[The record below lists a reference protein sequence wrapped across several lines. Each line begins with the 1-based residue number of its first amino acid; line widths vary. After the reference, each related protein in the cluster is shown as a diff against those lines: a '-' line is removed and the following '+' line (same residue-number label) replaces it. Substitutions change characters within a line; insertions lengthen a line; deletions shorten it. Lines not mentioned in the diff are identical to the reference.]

1 LSRRIYSG
9 ISLLIMTKCLFVVM
23 RAMLVLALVSPASAQ
38 EFGTIIPMREKG
50 SATYY
55 VTTEI
60 LGLGA
65 VDLMVDTGSS
75 YTTINEETLAVL
87 VQQQRADY
95 ISDLE
100 GMLADGTRLMLP
112 IYSIHSIN
120 IGGQCPLR
128 DIEVA
133 VFPGNTRQILGLSTL
148 RQASPFIFSM
158 DPPQL
163 ALSHCIGGI
172 NGQAEVVM
180 PSEPAEAVS
189 QDSLASPS

>member
-1 LSRRIYSG
+1 MKR
-9 ISLLIMTKCLFVVM
+9 LFVVM
-23 RAMLVLALVSPASAQ
+23 STVLVPALLSPASAQ
-38 EFGTIIPMREKG
+38 EFGTFIPMREKG

-87 VQQQRADY
+87 IQQRVADY
-95 ISDLE
+95 VSDLE
-100 GMLADGTRLMLP
+100 GMLADGTRMMLP
-112 IYSIHSIN
+112 IYSIHTLN
-120 IGGQCPLR
+120 IGGQCPLQ

-148 RQASPFIFSM
+148 RQAAPFIFSM

-163 ALSHCIGGI
+163 VLSNCIGGI
-172 NGQAEVVM
+172 DGQAEVVM

>member
-1 LSRRIYSG
+1 MSAI
-9 ISLLIMTKCLFVVM
+9 VVS
-23 RAMLVLALVSPASAQ
+23 ALKSPASAQ
-38 EFGTIIPMREKG
+38 EFGTFVPMREKG

-60 LGLGA
+60 HGLGA

-87 VQQQRADY
+87 IQQQLADY
-95 ISDLE
+95 VSDLE

-112 IYSIHSIN
+112 IYSIQSIN
-120 IGGQCPLR
+120 IGGQCSLQ

-163 ALSHCIGGI
+163 VLSNCIRAI
-172 NGQAEVVM
+172 DGQADVSI
-180 PSEPAEAVS
+180 PSEPVEAVS
-189 QDSLASPS
+189 QDGPASPS

>member
-1 LSRRIYSG
+1 
-9 ISLLIMTKCLFVVM
+9 MAF
-23 RAMLVLALVSPASAQ
+23 ASPAFAQ
-38 EFGTIIPMREKG
+38 EFGTFVPMREKG

-55 VTTEI
+55 VSTEI
-60 LGLGA
+60 MGLGT

-87 VQQQRADY
+87 MQQQRADY
-95 ISDLE
+95 VSDLE

-120 IGGQCPLR
+120 IGGQCPLNN
-128 DIEVA
+128 IEVA

-163 ALSHCIGGI
+163 VLSNCIGGI
-172 NGQAEVVM
+172 EAKKDVIV
-180 PSEPAEAVS
+180 PSEPAEAAG
-189 QDSLASPS
+189 QESLASPS

>member
-1 LSRRIYSG
+1 
-9 ISLLIMTKCLFVVM
+9 MTKYLFGVPGAIFV
-23 RAMLVLALVSPASAQ
+23 LVLVSTASAQ
-38 EFGTIIPMREKG
+38 EFGTFVPMREKG

-60 LGLGA
+60 LGLGT

-87 VQQQRADY
+87 MQQHRADY
-95 ISDLE
+95 VSELE

-112 IYSIHSIN
+112 IYSIQSMN
-120 IGGQCPLR
+120 IGGQCRLKN
-128 DIEVA
+128 IEVA

-163 ALSHCIGGI
+163 VLSNCIGGI
-172 NGQAEVVM
+172 DKPVDLEMSPA
-180 PSEPAEAVS
+180 PAEAVNHAG
-189 QDSLASPS
+189 LASPS

>member
-1 LSRRIYSG
+1 MG
-9 ISLLIMTKCLFVVM
+9 AMFVP
-23 RAMLVLALVSPASAQ
+23 ALVYQVSAQ
-38 EFGTIIPMREKG
+38 EFGTFVPMREKG

-60 LGLGA
+60 VGLGV

-75 YTTINEETLAVL
+75 YSTINEETLAVL
-87 VQQQRADY
+87 MQQQRADY
-95 ISDLE
+95 VSDLE

-112 IYSIHSIN
+112 IYLIQSMN
-120 IGGQCPLR
+120 IGGQCALE

-148 RQASPFIFSM
+148 RQTSPFIFSM

-163 ALSHCIGGI
+163 VLSNCISGI
-172 NGQAEVVM
+172 DGPEDAVV
-180 PSEPAEAVS
+180 PSEPAEAVIN

>member
-1 LSRRIYSG
+1 MR
-9 ISLLIMTKCLFVVM
+9 KCLFVVIGTIGIS
-23 RAMLVLALVSPASAQ
+23 VLISPTSAQ
-38 EFGTIIPMREKG
+38 EFGTFVPMREKG

-75 YTTINEETLAVL
+75 YSTINEETLAVL

-95 ISDLE
+95 VSDLE

-112 IYSIHSIN
+112 IYSIQSMN
-120 IGGQCPLR
+120 IGGQCLLQ

-163 ALSHCIGGI
+163 VLSHCIGGI
-172 NGQAEVVM
+172 DSQAEVVM
-180 PSEPAEAVS
+180 PSESVEAVS

>member
-1 LSRRIYSG
+1 
-9 ISLLIMTKCLFVVM
+9 MTKCLLVVIN
-23 RAMLVLALVSPASAQ
+23 AMLAAACASLASAQ
-38 EFGTIIPMREKG
+38 EFGTFVPMREKG

-60 LGLGA
+60 LGLGS
-65 VDLMVDTGSS
+65 VELMVDTGSS

-87 VQQQRADY
+87 VQQQRAAY
-95 ISDLE
+95 VSDLE

-112 IYSIHSIN
+112 IYSIQSIN
-120 IGGQCPLR
+120 IGGQCPLQN
-128 DIEVA
+128 IEVA

-163 ALSHCIGGI
+163 VLSNCIGGI
-172 NGQAEVVM
+172 EAGADVIL
-180 PSEPAEAVS
+180 PSEPAEVAG
-189 QDSLASPS
+189 QESLASPS

>member
-1 LSRRIYSG
+1 MTRRR
-9 ISLLIMTKCLFVVM
+9 FAVVS
-23 RAMLVLALVSPASAQ
+23 AIVVSVLVPLASAQ
-38 EFGTIIPMREKG
+38 EFGTFIPMREKG

-60 LGLGA
+60 HGLGT

-87 VQQQRADY
+87 LQQQRADY
-95 ISDLE
+95 VSDLE

-112 IYSIHSIN
+112 IYSIQSMN
-120 IGGQCPLR
+120 IGGQCSLR

-158 DPPQL
+158 NPPQL
-163 ALSHCIGGI
+163 VLSNCIGGMD
-172 NGQAEVVM
+172 GRADVVA
-180 PSEPAEAVS
+180 PAEPVDAVN
-189 QDSLASPS
+189 QDGLASPS

>member
-1 LSRRIYSG
+1 MIRRR
-9 ISLLIMTKCLFVVM
+9 FAVVS
-23 RAMLVLALVSPASAQ
+23 AIVVSVLMSPVSAQ
-38 EFGTIIPMREKG
+38 EFGTFIPMREKG

-60 LGLGA
+60 HGLGA

-87 VQQQRADY
+87 LQQQRADY
-95 ISDLE
+95 VSDLE

-112 IYSIHSIN
+112 IYSIKSMN

-158 DPPQL
+158 NPPQL
-163 ALSHCIGGI
+163 VLSNCIGGI
-172 NGQAEVVM
+172 DGRADVAV
-180 PSEPAEAVS
+180 PAEPVDAVN
-189 QDSLASPS
+189 QEGLASPS

>member
-1 LSRRIYSG
+1 MTRRRFAVVSAI
-9 ISLLIMTKCLFVVM
+9 FVS
-23 RAMLVLALVSPASAQ
+23 VLMPPVSAQ
-38 EFGTIIPMREKG
+38 EFGTFIPMREKG

-60 LGLGA
+60 HGLGP

-87 VQQQRADY
+87 LQQQRADY
-95 ISDLE
+95 VSDLE

-112 IYSIHSIN
+112 IYSIKSMN

-133 VFPGNTRQILGLSTL
+133 VFPGNTRQLLGLSTL

-158 DPPQL
+158 NPPQL
-163 ALSHCIGGI
+163 VLSNCIGGMD
-172 NGQAEVVM
+172 GRADVAV
-180 PSEPAEAVS
+180 PAEAVDAVI
-189 QDSLASPS
+189 QEGLASPS

>member
-1 LSRRIYSG
+1 MVIN
-9 ISLLIMTKCLFVVM
+9 T
-23 RAMLVLALVSPASAQ
+23 MLVSGFVFQASAQ
-38 EFGTIIPMREKG
+38 EFGTFIPMREKG

-60 LGLGA
+60 HGLGA

-87 VQQQRADY
+87 LQQQRADY
-95 ISDLE
+95 VSDLE
-100 GMLADGTRLMLP
+100 GMLADGTRMMLP
-112 IYSIHSIN
+112 IYSIRSMN
-120 IGGQCPLR
+120 IGGQCPLE

-163 ALSHCIGGI
+163 VLSNCTGGI
-172 NGQAEVVM
+172 DGQAEVII
-180 PSEPAEAVS
+180 PSEPAEAVN

>member
-1 LSRRIYSG
+1 
-9 ISLLIMTKCLFVVM
+9 
-23 RAMLVLALVSPASAQ
+23 
-38 EFGTIIPMREKG
+38 MREKG

-60 LGLGA
+60 FGLGA

-75 YTTINEETLAVL
+75 YTTINEETLTVL
-87 VQQQRADY
+87 MQQQRADY
-95 ISDLE
+95 VSDLE

-120 IGGQCPLR
+120 IGGQCPLQ

-163 ALSHCIGGI
+163 VLSNCIGGI
-172 NGQAEVVM
+172 DGQAEVII

-189 QDSLASPS
+189 QDNRASPS

>member
-1 LSRRIYSG
+1 MNAILG
-9 ISLLIMTKCLFVVM
+9 AAFVY
-23 RAMLVLALVSPASAQ
+23 PACAQ
-38 EFGTIIPMREKG
+38 EFGTFVPMREKG

-60 LGLGA
+60 LGLGV

-87 VQQQRADY
+87 MQQQRADY
-95 ISDLE
+95 VSDLE

-120 IGGQCPLR
+120 IGGQCSLQ

-133 VFPGNTRQILGLSTL
+133 VFPGNTRQLLGLSTL

-163 ALSHCIGGI
+163 VLSNCVGGVD
-172 NGQAEVVM
+172 GQSGVII
-180 PSEPAEAVS
+180 PSEPVEAGS
-189 QDSLASPS
+189 QDNLASPS

>member
-1 LSRRIYSG
+1 
-9 ISLLIMTKCLFVVM
+9 MTKRLFVVIN
-23 RAMLVLALVSPASAQ
+23 AILVSALVSPGSAQ
-38 EFGTIIPMREKG
+38 EFGTFIPMREKG

-55 VTTEI
+55 VSTEI

-87 VQQQRADY
+87 MQQQRADY
-95 ISDLE
+95 VSDLE

-112 IYSIHSIN
+112 IYSIQSMN
-120 IGGQCPLR
+120 IGGECPLEN
-128 DIEVA
+128 IEVA

-163 ALSHCIGGI
+163 VLSNCIGGLDGPADRI
-172 NGQAEVVM
+172 LPA
-180 PSEPAEAVS
+180 EPAEAVN
-189 QDSLASPS
+189 QDGMASPS

>member
-1 LSRRIYSG
+1 MKKY
-9 ISLLIMTKCLFVVM
+9 LFGVPG
-23 RAMLVLALVSPASAQ
+23 AIFVLALVSTASAQ
-38 EFGTIIPMREKG
+38 EFGTFIPMREKG

-87 VQQQRADY
+87 MQQHRADY
-95 ISDLE
+95 VSELE

-112 IYSIHSIN
+112 IYSIQSMN
-120 IGGQCPLR
+120 IGGQCRLKN
-128 DIEVA
+128 IEVA

-163 ALSHCIGGI
+163 VLSNCIGGI
-172 NGQAEVVM
+172 DKPVDLEM
-180 PSEPAEAVS
+180 PPASTEAVNRAG
-189 QDSLASPS
+189 LASPS

>member
-1 LSRRIYSG
+1 
-9 ISLLIMTKCLFVVM
+9 
-23 RAMLVLALVSPASAQ
+23 
-38 EFGTIIPMREKG
+38 MREKG

-87 VQQQRADY
+87 IQQQRADY

-172 NGQAEVVM
+172 DGQAEVVM

>member
-1 LSRRIYSG
+1 MIIG
-9 ISLLIMTKCLFVVM
+9 AMVNAVLIAPT
-23 RAMLVLALVSPASAQ
+23 SAQ

-87 VQQQRADY
+87 IQQQRADY

-133 VFPGNTRQILGLSTL
+133 VFSGNTRQILGLSTL

>member
-1 LSRRIYSG
+1 
-9 ISLLIMTKCLFVVM
+9 MTKCLLVVINATFTAAFVS
-23 RAMLVLALVSPASAQ
+23 LAFAQ
-38 EFGTIIPMREKG
+38 EFGTFIPMREKG

-55 VTTEI
+55 VSTEI
-60 LGLGA
+60 LGLGI

-75 YTTINEETLAVL
+75 YTTINENTLAVL
-87 VQQQRADY
+87 MQQQRADY
-95 ISDLE
+95 VSDLE

-120 IGGQCPLR
+120 IGGQCPLQ

-163 ALSHCIGGI
+163 VLSNCIGGI
-172 NGQAEVVM
+172 EVEADVNL
-180 PSEPAEAVS
+180 PAEPAEAAG
-189 QDSLASPS
+189 QESLASPS

>member
-1 LSRRIYSG
+1 MSHRIYSG

-23 RAMLVLALVSPASAQ
+23 SAMLVLAIVSPASAQ

-87 VQQQRADY
+87 IQQQRADY

-172 NGQAEVVM
+172 DGQAEVVM
-180 PSEPAEAVS
+180 PSEPGEAVS
-189 QDSLASPS
+189 HDSLASPS

>member
-1 LSRRIYSG
+1 MSAI
-9 ISLLIMTKCLFVVM
+9 VVS
-23 RAMLVLALVSPASAQ
+23 ALKSPASAQ
-38 EFGTIIPMREKG
+38 EFGTFVPMREKG

-60 LGLGA
+60 HGLGA

-87 VQQQRADY
+87 IQQQRADY
-95 ISDLE
+95 VSDLE
-100 GMLADGTRLMLP
+100 GMLADGTRMMLP
-112 IYSIHSIN
+112 IYSIQSIN
-120 IGGQCPLR
+120 IGGQCSLQ

-163 ALSHCIGGI
+163 ILSNCVRGI
-172 NGQAEVVM
+172 DGQTDAIII

>member
-1 LSRRIYSG
+1 MIRRPFAAVHAIFA
-9 ISLLIMTKCLFVVM
+9 LP
-23 RAMLVLALVSPASAQ
+23 LALPLSAQ
-38 EFGTIIPMREKG
+38 EFGTSIPMREKG

-60 LGLGA
+60 HGLGS

-87 VQQQRADY
+87 LQQQRADY
-95 ISDLE
+95 VSDLE

-112 IYSIHSIN
+112 IYSIRSMN

-158 DPPQL
+158 NPPEL
-163 ALSHCIGGI
+163 VLSNCIGTIDERAGVSI
-172 NGQAEVVM
+172 
-180 PSEPAEAVS
+180 PSEAVEAASPAGF
-189 QDSLASPS
+189 ASPS

>member
-1 LSRRIYSG
+1 
-9 ISLLIMTKCLFVVM
+9 
-23 RAMLVLALVSPASAQ
+23 
-38 EFGTIIPMREKG
+38 MREKG

-55 VTTEI
+55 VATEI

-87 VQQQRADY
+87 IQQQRADY

-163 ALSHCIGGI
+163 ALSHCVGGI
-172 NGQAEVVM
+172 DGQAEVVM